1 MNRYNVV
8 LKYDGTKTNELLIAI
23 FSMQRKLRKLPVFKS
38 TKQEYLENVQNF
50 SKRIF
55 LSSL

>member
-1 MNRYNVV
+1 MNRFVV

-23 FSMQRKLRKLPVFKS
+23 FSMQRKLRKLLVFKS

-55 LSSL
+55 HSSL

>member
-55 LSSL
+55 HSSL